1 MRLDSPETLLNS
13 IREPAAILDSE
24 GRVHAVNTP
33 WAQVSADLAL
43 AGDRFGKGCDY
54 LTQCLEL
61 RTDKPVEAIVRGL
74 RDVLE
79 GKSEAF
85 EMAYACDRAP
95 PPCHFEI
102 VASALP
108 TPEGRGA
115 LVMHHD
121 ITERKR
127 LEVESRLTEDRLR
140 YVLEMLPEGFWD
152 WNLVTDDVY
161 YSDRWV
167 ESLGY
172 AVGELEPHVNAW
184 VKLLHPADLDRV
196 MDATY
201 GYIEGR
207 YPVYRCETRLKRKDG
222 SYRWNIDRARIVARD
237 EAGKALRMIG
247 MEIDISDRKEAEFL
261 IEEQSKRL
269 MDLSTPL
276 IPIND
281 DVVVMPLVGSIDAGR
296 AEQVLSSLLN
306 GLTRTRAGVA
316 IIDVTGVSLIDSHVA
331 GVLGNAAKAVQLL
344 GAQVVLTGVRP
355 EVATILVGLDID
367 WKNIVMR
374 GTLQAGIA
382 YATRAELARRAPAL

>member
-1 MRLDSPETLLNS
+1 MRLYSSELLLSS
-13 IREPAAILDSE
+13 IREPAAILDHQ
-24 GRVHAVNTP
+24 GRVHAVNPAWTRVG
-33 WAQVSADLAL
+33 AELAF
-43 AGDRFGKGCDY
+43 AGEGFGTGCDY
-54 LTQCLEL
+54 LAKCNET
-61 RTDKPVEAIVRGL
+61 RGDTPAAAITRGL
-74 RDVLE
+74 RDVLD

-85 EMAYACDRAP
+85 QMTYACDRAP
-95 PPCHFEI
+95 PPCHFEL

-108 TPEGRGA
+108 GPEGPGA
-115 LVMHHD
+115 LVMHYD
-121 ITERKR
+121 ISEQKR
-127 LEVESRLTEDRLR
+127 LEAISHETEERLR

-167 ESLGY
+167 EALGY
-172 AVGELEPHVNAW
+172 QVGEIEPHVNAW
-184 VKLLHPADLDRV
+184 VKLLHPDDLNRV
-196 MDATY
+196 LEATY

-207 YPVYRCETRLKRKDG
+207 YPVYRCETRLRRKDG

-237 EAGKALRMIG
+237 KNGKATRMIG
-247 MEIDISDRKEAEFL
+247 MEVDISDRKEAEFL

-276 IPIND
+276 IPINE
-281 DVVVMPLVGSIDAGR
+281 DVVVMPLVGSVDAQR
-296 AEQVLSSLLN
+296 AQQVLASLLN

-331 GVLGNAAKAVQLL
+331 GVLVNAAKAVQLL

-355 EVATILVGLDID
+355 EVATILVGLNIN
-367 WKNIVMR
+367 WSNIVMR

-382 YATRAELARRAPAL
+382 YATRAEFARR